1 MNPFFMRIALP
12 AMIALLSIFTHCVAA
27 TVASRDVRLD
37 GRLHVA
43 DKTYPT
49 TLRVF
54 CAPVSNGAVGLE
66 LVVPDANTRKDF
78 DYDDFEGPDAAA
90 SKRALSRI
98 GISGESGKTEI
109 ARTAAGSYAVAPEGS
124 FVFSVS
130 QTALKRD
137 TVSNLLS
144 TLDGQRGH
152 IVWVQTAFD
161 DSKRELRGA
170 FDFDDAMAGRLRDVV
185 APCLARN

>member
-1 MNPFFMRIALP
+1 MKRFYLCAAVFAVAIGSNA
-12 AMIALLSIFTHCVAA
+12 ADATHE
-27 TVASRDVRLD
+27 VRLD

-43 DKTYPT
+43 ETT
-49 TLRVF
+49 SSATLRVF
-54 CAPVSNGAVGLE
+54 CTPVADGAVGLE
-66 LVVPDANTRKDF
+66 LIVPDAETRKDF

-90 SKRALSRI
+90 SKRALSRVN
-98 GISGESGKTEI
+98 ISGESGKTEI
-109 ARTAAGSYAVAPEGS
+109 ARTAAGSYGVEPAGS

-130 QTALKRD
+130 QVAWKSD
-137 TVSNLLS
+137 SVANLLA

-170 FDFDDAMAGRLRDVV
+170 FDFDDAMAKRLRDVV
-185 APCLARN
+185 APCLARKSNP